1 MRAPARWRWPGCNW
15 AGRKMADGSP
25 LRPLLRLEDKRPVM
39 ISVDDAISALR
50 ANAPAPRLTRVS
62 LSRAF
67 GRVLMQPVIAHHDQP
82 PFDAAAMDGY
92 ALSAPLIEGETRTVI
107 GESQAGRA
115 FGASVTAFEAVRVF
129 TGAPLPP
136 GTACVVMQEDVVRDG
151 GVIRL
156 RPGAQSGP
164 KPHIR
169 PRGTDFLSG
178 DVLLAPGERLD
189 ALKLGLIA
197 SSGMA
202 QVSVSRQPRVAL
214 ICMGDEL
221 VAPGQTPRPDQ
232 IFESNSPLLKALIQQ
247 WGAVVVRS
255 GTQRDNTDD
264 LSAALAAA
272 KADLI
277 VTVGGA
283 SVGDY
288 DLVRPALAT
297 AGIDWVFEKIDVKPG
312 KPTAFGVL
320 PDGRRVLCLPGNPGS
335 AMTCAH
341 LFLKPLIAAASGDQG
356 GDLIRALPCATGLPA
371 NGPREAFLRAVI
383 LAGIDGAPVLLPLSD
398 QDSGMVANFAITSA
412 LIRRHAHAPEVRT
425 GDVCPCFVLSPF

>member
-1 MRAPARWRWPGCNW
+1 
-15 AGRKMADGSP
+15 MADGSP
-25 LRPLLRLEDKRPVM
+25 LRPPLRLEDKPPVM
-39 ISVDDAISALR
+39 ISVDDAIFALR
-50 ANAPAPRLTRVS
+50 ANAPAPQLTRVA
-62 LSRAF
+62 LARAF
-67 GRVLMQPVIAHHDQP
+67 GRVLMQPVMAHRDQP

-92 ALSAPLIEGETRTVI
+92 ALSAPLIKDETRTVI
-107 GESQAGRA
+107 GESQAGHA
-115 FGASVTAFEAVRVF
+115 FGAAVTATTAVRVF

-136 GTACVVMQEDVVRDG
+136 GTACVVVQEDVIRDG
-151 GVIRL
+151 DRIGL
-156 RPGAQSGP
+156 RPGAIPGP

-189 ALKLGLIA
+189 ALKLGLFA
-197 SSGMA
+197 ATGTA

-232 IFESNSPLLKALIQQ
+232 IFESNSPLLTALIQQ
-247 WGAVVVRS
+247 WGAIVVRG
-255 GTQRDNTDD
+255 GTQRDDADD
-264 LSAALAAA
+264 LSVALDAA
-272 KADLI
+272 KADII

-288 DLVRPALAT
+288 DLVRPALAA

-335 AMTCAH
+335 AMTCAQ
-341 LFLKPLIAAASGDQG
+341 LFLKPLIAAASGDQS
-356 GDLIRALPCATGLPA
+356 GDIVCALPCATALPA
-371 NGPREAFLRAVI
+371 NGPRETFLRAVI
-383 LAGIDGAPVLLPLSD
+383 LAGAGGVPTLLPLSD

-412 LIRRHAHAPEVRT
+412 LIRRRAEASATTP
-425 GDVCPCFVLSPF
+425 GDACDCLVLR